1 MNESN
6 NGDVDAD
13 DVESN
18 EAKMKEF
25 LGKKL
30 VVFGKKNTHTSN
42 KIIESHYGFEIVKK
56 AKKKQEIESGS
67 TWLDFRKWFYRNN
80 EKTKKNRNEN
90 FLNQKNC
97 HKFFFGWIF
106 IRISRKNIRKK
117 CRF

>member
-30 VVFGKKNTHTSN
+30 VVFGKKTHT
-42 KIIESHYGFEIVKK
+42 HH
-56 AKKKQEIESGS
+56 
-67 TWLDFRKWFYRNN
+67 
-80 EKTKKNRNEN
+80 TK
-90 FLNQKNC
+90 L
-97 HKFFFGWIF
+97 
-106 IRISRKNIRKK
+106 
-117 CRF
+117 